1 MEQSSNPADPSPQ
14 TLGRRELLKALAS
27 SGAMAAVT
35 LLPGGWTKPVVEVGR
50 LPIHAQVSGVAPT
63 VAPTPTATVR
73 PQLSLSAT
81 SEGNNCFE
89 ITNTATVDPVTAGV
103 EILQEVIFDPA
114 TPPPSNAPSAVSAFT
129 NNNGVAT
136 FLPITTGQS
145 WVGSIYR
152 LRFSFVNPQN
162 GPATA
167 TLGPFEVAC

>member
-1 MEQSSNPADPSPQ
+1 MEQSSNPADPSAQ

-63 VAPTPTATVR
+63 PTATVR

-89 ITNTATVDPVTAGV
+89 ITNTATVTPATAGV

-114 TPPPSNAPSAVSAFT
+114 TPPPSNAPSAVSAPT
-129 NNNGVAT
+129 NGSGVAT
-136 FLPITTGQS
+136 FPPITTGQS